1 MDASMRFCEVCDN
14 ATALRSSDEGKAVL
28 VCHYCGHSKE
38 LEELVRDSGGSFVVS
53 SSDHSDSTSMYAH
66 YLTPAIFSDPTLP
79 KTRDVA
85 CPDACGR
92 EVIYIKYDSA
102 NMRYLFVCTK
112 CRKAWI
118 PGVMSAV
125 LPADSDDDPRA
136 AEAVAKI

>member
-1 MDASMRFCEVCDN
+1 MQAGMRFCDVCDN

-28 VCHYCGHSKE
+28 VCHYCGHSKS
-38 LEELVRDSGGSFVVS
+38 LEEIMKETGSEGTSFVVS

-79 KTRDVA
+79 RTEEIE
-85 CPDACGR
+85 CPDKCGR
-92 EVIYIKYDSA
+92 EVVYIKYDSA

-118 PGVMSAV
+118 PGIMSTVIA
-125 LPADSDDDPRA
+125 PDSAGDAP
-136 AEAVAKI
+136 KF